1 MSAVE
6 QLDIFEAAR
15 QRDVAFDQ
23 VVEHSDDTY
32 RNKLWATIQALAAGG
47 ETFCADD
54 ARLMAGD
61 PPAACST
68 NLVGALFNHAAKAG
82 LIRTVGFTRSAR
94 VVGHSNTVRMWRGV
108 TG

>member
-1 MSAVE
+1 MSVK
-6 QLDIFEAAR
+6 QMDLLEAIR
-15 QRDVAFDQ
+15 QRDKGIIQ
-23 VVEHSDDTY
+23 VLENSDDTY
-32 RNKLWATIQALAAGG
+32 RNKLWATIEALAAGG

-61 PPAACST
+61 PPAAYSP

-94 VVGHSNTVRMWRGV
+94 VKGHQNLVRLWRGR
-108 TG
+108 

>member
-1 MSAVE
+1 MAGAKVRYGPGAS
-6 QLDIFEAAR
+6 
-15 QRDVAFDQ
+15 Q
-23 VVEHSDDTY
+23 VIENSDDSY
-32 RNKLWATIQALAAGG
+32 RNKLWATIEALAAGG

-61 PPAACST
+61 PPAACSP

-94 VVGHSNTVRMWRGV
+94 VKGHGNVLRWWRGQ
-108 TG
+108 